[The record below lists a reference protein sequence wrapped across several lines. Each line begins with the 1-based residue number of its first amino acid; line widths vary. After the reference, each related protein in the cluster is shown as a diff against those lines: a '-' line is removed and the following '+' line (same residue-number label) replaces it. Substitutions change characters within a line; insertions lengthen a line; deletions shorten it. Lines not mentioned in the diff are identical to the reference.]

1 MGTKAESH
9 MGWYRGHRVPCPSG
23 YNAKP
28 LGIGHEPSLVFKGA
42 VGLAGLQCAGGR
54 EECGGGG
61 EALGRLLCRER
72 WRGWTWGGCGE
83 KRGTGQAAEPI
94 GRAYDWVW
102 GSGDLSLETFTFH
115 PLGQSGA

>member
-61 EALGRLLCRER
+61 EALGRLLCREIQYFGHLMRKTDSFEKTLMLEKIEGKRRRGQQGMR
-72 WRGWTWGGCGE
+72 WLDGISIQWT
-83 KRGTGQAAEPI
+83 
-94 GRAYDWVW
+94 
-102 GSGDLSLETFTFH
+102 
-115 PLGQSGA
+115 